1 MNWLGPFAFDAMAY
15 PRLLWLLPAV
25 LLLFAA
31 EYFARAPGA
40 VLISTGGTLASLAG
54 GARQRLRHLPAV
66 LRAVG
71 LALLLIALA
80 GPLNGYD
87 VRKDRASVID
97 IMLTVDVSGSMTQQD
112 FTYNGRPVDRLFIA
126 KQAVADFIRSRK
138 FAGERFGADRL
149 GLILFAGIAWTQCPL
164 TLDYAIL
171 ERELANAQIDN
182 ERKDKEGTAIG
193 SALGLSV
200 RRLSQSEAKSKVC
213 ILLTDGINNKGELDP
228 MTAAH
233 IAKEYGI
240 RVYTIGAGSTEEGV
254 VWGGNVLMPVQRQ
267 PIDEDSLR
275 QIAEL
280 TGGRYYRATDTQ
292 SLMKA
297 YEEID
302 ALERTEID
310 AGDYYEYREAFL
322 PYAISGGLLLLAAAI
337 TRRRW
342 FEALP

>member
-1 MNWLGPFAFDAMAY
+1 MNWLGPFAFDAIAY
-15 PRLLWLLPAV
+15 PQLLWLLPAIP
-25 LLLFAA
+25 LLFAA
-31 EYFARAPGA
+31 EYFAKAPGA
-40 VLISTGGTLASLAG
+40 VLISTGNTLAAITAG
-54 GARQRLRHLPAV
+54 TRQRLRHLPA
-66 LRAVG
+66 LGRAIG

-97 IMLTVDVSGSMTQQD
+97 IMLTLDVSGSMTQQD

-126 KQAVADFIRSRK
+126 KQAVAEFINSRK
-138 FAGERFGADRL
+138 FSGERFGADRL
-149 GLILFAGIAWTQCPL
+149 GLVLFAGIAWTQCPL

-200 RRLSQSEAKSKVC
+200 RRLSRSEAKSKVC

-275 QIAEL
+275 QIADL

-292 SLMKA
+292 SLMQA
-297 YEEID
+297 YDEID

-310 AGDYYEYREAFL
+310 AGDYYEYREAFI
-322 PYAISGGLLLLAAAI
+322 PYALAGGLLLLAASI
-337 TRRRW
+337 SRRRW